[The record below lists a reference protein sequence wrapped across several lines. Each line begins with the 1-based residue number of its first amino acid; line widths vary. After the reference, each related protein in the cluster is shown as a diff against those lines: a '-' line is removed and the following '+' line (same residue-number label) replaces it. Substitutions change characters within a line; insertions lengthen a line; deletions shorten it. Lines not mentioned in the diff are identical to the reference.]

1 MGKAKGRGAF
11 IGVFSYDAMSDVG
24 EMVHRLPAPS
34 ARLCMHSSGARS
46 VGQCG
51 SRQKAIN
58 VLVRPC

>member
-34 ARLCMHSSGARS
+34 PRLCIHVYHDSSS
-46 VGQCG
+46 V
-51 SRQKAIN
+51 A
-58 VLVRPC
+58 RPCRRTVSSVTL